1 MGLGLQGR
9 GVGDTRIFLEAGARV
24 TVTDVRSEKELRSSL
39 KKLEGLPIRFIL
51 GRHEKEDFRSHDM
64 VLRNPD
70 VSAQSPFL
78 KIARDAGIPIKMD
91 SSLFARYCPLPIVG
105 VTGTRGKTTTT
116 MMIYEILRKFYRGK
130 VYLGGNIP
138 GKATLELIKE
148 IGGNTEVAPAVH
160 SPLPWSSSTS
170 RGIAT
175 AGFGRTSDFSNE
187 KSGPSEELVV
197 LELSSWELQGWRD
210 EKISPHV
217 AVFTNLYED
226 HLNRYAS
233 MEEYFQDKLAILQF
247 QKKTDW
253 AILNTDNS
261 WTKKAAAETNA
272 RIKWFSFTDLPRDAM
287 LRVPGEHN
295 RTNAAAALQAASIL
309 GVKGKEGLKIVEGFR
324 GVPSRLETIATI
336 DGVDYINDTTSTTP
350 AAGIAALQAI
360 KKPIILIAGGS
371 SKKLNLQPFTEEIIK
386 RAKHV
391 IFLSGEGT
399 DELLSHLKELEVS
412 QTSGI
417 KTKVCE
423 TAAKK
428 LIAGVYDDFKI
439 AIFRARELAE
449 SGDVV
454 LLSPGCASFSMFT
467 NEFQRGE
474 QFNHIVRQWQKEK
487 TSS

>member
-1 MGLGLQGR
+1 MTPWQRFSNDWKGKKVLLMGLGLQGR

-39 KKLEGLPIRFIL
+39 KKLEGLPIRFTL
-51 GRHEKEDFRSHDM
+51 GRHEKEDFETHDM
-64 VLRNPD
+64 VIRNPD
-70 VSAQSPFL
+70 VPAQSPFL

-116 MMIYEILRKFYRGK
+116 MMIYEILRKLYRGR

-138 GKATLELIKE
+138 GKATLELLKKVSR
-148 IGGNTEVAPAVH
+148 VAQVPQVAQAH
-160 SPLPWSSSTS
+160 TQP
-170 RGIAT
+170 I
-175 AGFGRTSDFSNE
+175 
-187 KSGPSEELVV
+187 VV

-253 AILNTDNS
+253 AILNADNS
-261 WTKKAAAETNA
+261 WTKKAAAETNV
-272 RIKWFSFTDLPRDAM
+272 RIKWFSSTDLPRDVL

-295 RTNAAAALQAASIL
+295 RVNAAAALQAASIL
-309 GVKGKEGLKIVEGFR
+309 GVKGKVGLKIVEGFR

-417 KTKVCE
+417 KTNVYE

-428 LIAGVYDDFKI
+428 LIAGVYNDFKI

-454 LLSPGCASFSMFT
+454 LLSPGCASFSMFP
-467 NEFQRGE
+467 NEFQRGD

>member
-39 KKLEGLPIRFIL
+39 KKLEGLPIRFVH
-51 GRHEKEDFRSHDM
+51 GHHGKEDFRSHDM

-70 VSAQSPFL
+70 VPASSQFL
-78 KIARDAGIPIKMD
+78 KISRDAGIPIKMD
-91 SSLFARYCPLPIVG
+91 SSLFAKYCPLPIVG

-116 MMIYEILRKFYRGK
+116 MMMYEILRKFYRGR

-138 GKATLELIKE
+138 GKATLELLKE
-148 IGGNTEVAPAVH
+148 IDR
-160 SPLPWSSSTS
+160 SPS
-170 RGIAT
+170 
-175 AGFGRTSDFSNE
+175 
-187 KSGPSEELVV
+187 LVV

-253 AILNTDNS
+253 AVLNADNS

-272 RIKWFSFTDLPRDAM
+272 RIKWFSSTDLPRDAM

-295 RTNAAAALQAASIL
+295 RVNAAAALQAASIL

-399 DELLSHLKELEVS
+399 DEMFVTIASLDPSTRRRLLA
-412 QTSGI
+412 QDDI
-417 KTKVCE
+417 R
-423 TAAKK
+423 AF
-428 LIAGVYDDFKI
+428 DDFRQ
-439 AIFRARELAE
+439 AIEKTRELTE
-449 SGDVV
+449 PGDAV

-467 NEFQRGE
+467 NEFERGE
-474 QFNHIVRQWQKEK
+474 QFNHIVRQWQKET